1 VGYAKKSEAKP
12 PNGDASRNRCA
23 TGEELA
29 IKRACFR
36 SVLLSKFGW
45 KGQEKKVLEEQA
57 QKLAGRGKRRKR
69 AVERTSVPEA
79 VAKPRYV
86 SLDEEDA
93 VPQTEPWASRKKE
106 GPRAALGITAGDGS
120 EDGDGGRRV
129 TGGAVEM
136 VKVFGPGGM
145 LEKSMFGGYE
155 HRAAQLE
162 MAEAV
167 HDAFQEKHHAIVEAG
182 TGTGKT
188 LAYLLPAICSGRR
201 VVIST
206 ATKSLQEQLY
216 QKDIPFLQKH
226 FAPKLKVAVMKGR
239 GNFLCRTKLHAM
251 ADAPMLKGL
260 EELDAFRQM
269 KDWARLTETGD
280 RAELTFLAD
289 DSELWTRLD
298 ARRDTCTGQKCPEF
312 NECFVTAMHARAKDA
327 DLIIV
332 NHHLFFADLA
342 LKHDDF
348 GSILPE
354 YSAVVFDEAHE
365 IEDVASDY
373 FGRQISNYR
382 FEELARDADQ
392 ALRLLR
398 LGTPSLLRRTQRIRE
413 RSRTFFESFPPR
425 EGRFPFSRNERE
437 AFLEQ
442 NLEAYSAL
450 MDALKGLETEFAA
463 VTQKPEELTRLGRR
477 SFELRQEMAFL
488 FESNEKNFVYW
499 FERRSKGVFLAAT
512 PIDVSQILRERLFE
526 QFDTVV
532 LTSAT
537 LTVGNR
543 FDYIK
548 QRLGLDHVKERTL
561 PPEFQYGEQ
570 ALLYLPQRM
579 PDVRDAGFQAKAAD
593 EISRLL
599 ELSEGRA
606 FCLFTS
612 YSQMRDLYTRVSA
625 RSPFPLLLQGTA
637 PRSVLL
643 ERFKTTPNAV
653 LFATASFWQGVD
665 VPGEQLSCVIV
676 DRLPFAVPSDPIVA
690 ARVRA
695 LNEEGRNAFA
705 EYQVP
710 AAVLALKQGFGR
722 LIRSKTDRGVLSI
735 LDNRIQRMA
744 YGKIFIESLP
754 KYGKTQELKDV
765 EGFFERGARKRQ
777 SVC

>member
-1 VGYAKKSEAKP
+1 VSEVFERRYVP
-12 PNGDASRNRCA
+12 
-23 TGEELA
+23 
-29 IKRACFR
+29 
-36 SVLLSKFGW
+36 
-45 KGQEKKVLEEQA
+45 LEEEA
-57 QKLAGRGKRRKR
+57 PRCEDRK
-69 AVERTSVPEA
+69 T
-79 VAKPRYV
+79 
-86 SLDEEDA
+86 
-93 VPQTEPWASRKKE
+93 RKE
-106 GPRAALGITAGDGS
+106 RAAIAETGREDGEAIAGS
-120 EDGDGGRRV
+120 EGNSVAMKD
-129 TGGAVEM
+129 
-136 VKVFGPGGM
+136 VFGPGG
-145 LEKSMFGGYE
+145 LLDRSMIGGYE
-155 HRAAQLE
+155 HRPAQLE

-167 HDAFQEKHHAIVEAG
+167 HEAFQDHHHAIVEAG

-226 FAPKLKVAVMKGR
+226 FAPNLKVAVMKGR
-239 GNFLCRTKLHAM
+239 GNFLCRAKLHTM
-251 ADAPMLKGL
+251 ADTPMLKGM
-260 EELDAFRQM
+260 EELDEFRQIR
-269 KDWARLTETGD
+269 DWAKLTEAGD
-280 RAELTFLAD
+280 RAELTFLSD
-289 DSELWTRLD
+289 DSDLWTRLD
-298 ARRDTCTGQKCPEF
+298 ARRETCTGQKCSEF
-312 NECFVTAMHARAKDA
+312 NECFVTAMHARAKEA

-342 LKHDDF
+342 LKQDDF
-348 GSILPE
+348 GRILPE

-392 ALRLLR
+392 ALRQLK
-398 LGTPSLLRRTQRIRE
+398 LGAPSLLRRTQRIRE
-413 RSRTFFESFPPR
+413 RGRTFFEAFPPR
-425 EGRFPFSRNERE
+425 EGRFPFSRQERE

-442 NLEAYSAL
+442 NREAYAAL
-450 MDALKGLETEFAA
+450 MDAVKGLETEFAA
-463 VTQKPEELTRLGRR
+463 VTQKPEELIRLARR
-477 SFELRQEMAFL
+477 GFELRQEMAFL

-499 FERRSKGVFLAAT
+499 FERRNKGVFLAAT
-512 PIDVSQILRERLFE
+512 PIDVSQILRDRLFE

-537 LTVGNR
+537 LTVGGR

-561 PPEFQYGEQ
+561 PPEFHYGEQ

-579 PDVRDAGFQAKAAD
+579 PDVRDTGFQARAAD
-593 EISRLL
+593 EILRLL

-612 YSQMRDLYTRVSA
+612 YSQMRDLYERVNA

-643 ERFKTTPNAV
+643 ERFKMTPNAV

-665 VPGEQLSCVIV
+665 VPGDQLSCVIV
-676 DRLPFAVPSDPIVA
+676 DRLPFAVPSDPVVA
-690 ARVRA
+690 ARVNA
-695 LNEEGRNAFA
+695 LNDDGRNAFA

-710 AAVLALKQGFGR
+710 QAVLALKQGFGR
-722 LIRSKTDRGVLSI
+722 LIRSKADRGVLSL

-754 KYGKTQELKDV
+754 RYAKTQELRDV
-765 EGFFERGARKRQ
+765 ERFFAAGNRAAD
-777 SVC
+777 